1 MRVSTLQ
8 IHRNGLANMLSTQEA
23 LTKTQEQVSSGVRVN
38 TAADDPIAAA
48 RILQIEQQLALTEQ
62 YENNMVSATNRL
74 ELEESTLSS
83 VTDYYDR
90 IRELTIQAGS
100 GVLAETDREAISAE
114 IEEIEEALVEL
125 FNTRDATGEYIFAG
139 FQGGD
144 APFVQNE
151 NGRYSYEGDDGQR
164 FVAIGSSTTV
174 ATGDS
179 GIDLFVDIPAAS
191 ETFTTTVSPLNTGT
205 TTVSAGFVTDE
216 EAFAEF
222 YPDDLVITFNAD
234 SAVTPAATNYTVTRA
249 SDGRVVNGLEN
260 QVYADGAEISING
273 VSLQISGVPEPGD
286 QVIAESTPKQSITDT
301 IFRFTEALNT
311 LSNSSEDQETL
322 DNLIEDTL
330 ANLDAALAVV
340 SSTQSKIGA
349 RLNTIE
355 NTELMTADVKLANQE
370 ALSDLRDADLA
381 EAVSRMTLEST
392 LLEAAQQS
400 YTVISN
406 LSLFNKM

>member
-8 IHRNGLANMLSTQEA
+8 IHRNGLANMLSNQEA
-23 LTKTQEQVSSGVRVN
+23 LTKTQQQVSSGVRVN

-62 YENNMVSATNRL
+62 FENNMISATNRL
-74 ELEESTLSS
+74 ELEESTLSA

-90 IRELTIQAGS
+90 LRELTVQAGS
-100 GVLAETDREAISAE
+100 GVLAQTDREAIAAE
-114 IEEIEEALVEL
+114 VEQIEEALVEL
-125 FNTRDATGEYIFAG
+125 FNTKDATGEYIFAG
-139 FQGGD
+139 FQGGE
-144 APFVQNE
+144 APFVQNA

-164 FVAIGSSTTV
+164 FVAVGSSTTV

-179 GIDLFVDIPAAS
+179 GIDLFVDIPSAAP
-191 ETFTTTVSPLNTGT
+191 TFTTTTSPLNTGT
-205 TTVSAGFVTDE
+205 TSVSAGFITDD

-222 YPDDLVITFNAD
+222 YPDDIVITFNAD
-234 SAVTPAATNYTVTRA
+234 SAVDPAATNYTVTRA
-249 SDGRVVNGLEN
+249 SDGRVINGLEN
-260 QVYADGAEISING
+260 QVYDEGAELNING
-273 VSLQISGVPEPGD
+273 VTLQISGVPEPGD

-311 LSNSSEDQETL
+311 LTNGSEDQATL

-330 ANLDAALAVV
+330 NNLDAALAVV

-355 NTELMTADVKLANQE
+355 NTELMTADMKLANQE

-406 LSLFNKM
+406 LSLFNKL